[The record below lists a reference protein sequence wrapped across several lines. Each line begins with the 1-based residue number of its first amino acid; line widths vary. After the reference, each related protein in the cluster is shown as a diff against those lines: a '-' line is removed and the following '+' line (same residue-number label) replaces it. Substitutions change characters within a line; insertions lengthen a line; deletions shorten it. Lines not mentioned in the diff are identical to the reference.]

1 MTSPAFKQKL
11 TMVRDFTLAAL
22 FAGGAIAHYNATTPA
37 DTRPAEAR
45 NAFVDAAPIRLDWA
59 TAFFKPAQAQD
70 TTAAQ
75 RPAVQK
81 TSFIDEKPIRLGR

>member
-59 TAFFKPAQAQD
+59 TAFFKPAQD
-70 TTAAQ
+70 TTATQA
-75 RPAVQK
+75 PAVQK
-81 TSFIDEKPIRLGR
+81 TSFTDEKPIRLGR